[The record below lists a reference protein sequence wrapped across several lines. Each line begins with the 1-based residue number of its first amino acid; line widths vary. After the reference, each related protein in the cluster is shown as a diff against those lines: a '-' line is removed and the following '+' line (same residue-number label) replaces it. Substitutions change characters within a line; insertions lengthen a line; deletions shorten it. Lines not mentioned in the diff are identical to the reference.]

1 MGIIVTRKN
10 FLSVLDVLKNHNQL
24 AVDTETYGLRP
35 FSGHTF
41 FSIAMS
47 TTDQDFYFNFK
58 PYPAE
63 EGFDPDC
70 VLSVGHSG
78 ILGEEL
84 FSDSSRVWY
93 LHNAK
98 FDMHMLMNTDGIRI
112 AGQVHDTMAI
122 ERLLDNDQM
131 SYSMDNV
138 AFRRLKVHKDDKV
151 KEWILENGAWEWE
164 TIPGK
169 KAREKNLHY
178 DKVPFSLIAPYAM
191 KDTRITF
198 DLAQD
203 QLRRIAFEQQR
214 TPEGIRPFS
223 ELVENELALTKV
235 IFEMEQRGVL
245 LDLDYCLDNITRCQD
260 DVERFGAELGG
271 EGGDTFTNSSK
282 WIGDHF
288 PELPFGYTD
297 PKKTK
302 GGKSSK
308 SYRSDILEECDD
320 PAAKG
325 ILRYRDAKK
334 RLDMFQSM
342 VYQADADG
350 VAHVTFHQGG
360 TNTGRFSCSNFNA
373 QQLEKFE
380 PGESKE
386 EFPIRRAIRPR
397 PGYCFV
403 MLDYDQQE
411 YRLMLDMSGAKKM
424 IEKVLGGL
432 DVHQATGDVAG
443 ISRKFAKAVNFAIIF
458 GAGDEKL
465 ASAIGTSVDEAGRIR
480 SAVLSS
486 SPEIAVFVDR
496 ARSVAKRRGFV
507 VNWFSRRFHYRNKSL
522 TFKAPNF
529 LCQGGGADCIKV
541 ALRKIAE
548 LLVGTKSCIVLQIHD
563 ELVLE
568 VHKDELWLVPE
579 VRRIM
584 ESVYPYR
591 FLPLTVGVE
600 HSWTSLADKVEGLPL
615 PLPLPLPPE

>member
-1 MGIIVTRKN
+1 MGVVVTRGN
-10 FLSVLDVLKNHNQL
+10 LTAVLEELRRDSHLSI
-24 AVDTETYGLRP
+24 DTETYGLRP
-35 FSGHTF
+35 FHGHRF
-41 FSIAMS
+41 FSVAIS
-47 TTDQDFYFNFK
+47 SQTEDFYFNFK
-58 PYPAE
+58 DYPGE
-63 EGFDPDC
+63 EGFDPQSNLPLDVC
-70 VLSVGHSG
+70 DVLQGM
-78 ILGEEL
+78 I
-84 FSDSSRVWY
+84 FRDSCRMWF
-93 LHNAK
+93 LHNSK
-98 FDMHMLMNTDGIRI
+98 FDMHMLVAT
-112 AGQVHDTMAI
+112 AGVTIEGTVHDTMAV

-131 SYSMDNV
+131 SYSLDNV
-138 AFRRLKVHKDDKV
+138 AFRRLKVRKDDKV
-151 KEWILENGAWEWE
+151 KEWVLANNAWEWVN
-164 TIPGK
+164 IPGK
-169 KAREKNLHY
+169 KTREKNLHY
-178 DKVPFSLIAPYAM
+178 DRAPFSLICPYAM
-191 KDTRITF
+191 KDTRLTF
-198 DLAQD
+198 DLGLD
-203 QLRRIAFEQQR
+203 QLRRIKAEDFR
-214 TPEGIRPFS
+214 TPPGLPSFS
-223 ELVENELALTKV
+223 ALVDNERQLTKV
-235 IFEMEQRGVL
+235 IFAMEQKGVK
-245 LDLDYCLDNITRCQD
+245 LDLDYCRDNITRCQD

-271 EGGDTFTNSSK
+271 EGDDAFTNSSK

-288 PELPFGYTD
+288 PELPHSSTE
-297 PKKTK
+297 K
-302 GGKSSK
+302 GAK
-308 SYRSDILEECDD
+308 SYTFDVLDGCPD
-320 PAAKG
+320 PAAVG
-325 ILRYRDAKK
+325 ILKYRDAKK

-342 VYQADADG
+342 VYQADESG
-350 VAHVTFHQGG
+350 SAHVQFNQGG

-397 PGYCFV
+397 PDHCFV

-424 IEKVLGGL
+424 IELVLGGL
-432 DVHQATGDVAG
+432 DVHQATADVAG

-465 ASAIGTSVDEAGRIR
+465 ASSIGTTVVEAGRIR

-541 ALRKIAE
+541 AMTKIAD
-548 LLVGTKSCIVLQIHD
+548 LLAPTKSAIVLQIHD

-568 VHKDELWLVPE
+568 IHKDDLSIVPE
-579 VRRIM
+579 VKRIM

-600 HSWTSLADKVEGLPL
+600 HSWVSLADKVEGFPI
-615 PLPLPLPPE
+615 LPPAPQ